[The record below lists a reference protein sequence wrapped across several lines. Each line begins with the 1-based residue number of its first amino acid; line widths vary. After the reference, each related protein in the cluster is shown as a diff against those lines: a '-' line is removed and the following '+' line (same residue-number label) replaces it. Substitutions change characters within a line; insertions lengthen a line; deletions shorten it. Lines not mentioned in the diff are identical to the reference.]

1 MVCSIIAHADKLRR
15 SWERSTSAGAEL
27 GMVTSRAVNGTL
39 RNFTVPNE
47 CPSVNKEPYPVEL
60 ETEVHMKVCNH

>member
-27 GMVTSRAVNGTL
+27 GVVTSRAVNGSF
-39 RNFTVPNE
+39 RNFTVPKE
-47 CPSVNKEPYPVEL
+47 FPSVNKE
-60 ETEVHMKVCNH
+60 